1 MPFQI
6 HESYLIRQQKSNV
19 LINEMCFD
27 VYQLPLHIL
36 LTYLLHNVNT
46 YLLLWP
52 SGLRRRTF
60 FPRSGGRWFKTQRQQ
75 RVDPAFHPFGVGEMG
90 TSLDGCLDRRVQRF

>member
-1 MPFQI
+1 MF
-6 HESYLIRQQKSNV
+6 SMFLTNGTGCFGSV
-19 LINEMCFD
+19 LKTLECSSSTAPGAEPGKF
-27 VYQLPLHIL
+27 LC
-36 LTYLLHNVNT
+36 
-46 YLLLWP
+46 
-52 SGLRRRTF
+52 RTF